1 MPTKANNERNRLNF
15 LYMNNIT
22 TTYSRYCDNGNTF
35 SEKEE
40 SRTAGANTVL
50 SNSGEHE
57 NEQRTTLSEITVD

>member
-1 MPTKANNERNRLNF
+1 
-15 LYMNNIT
+15 MNNIT